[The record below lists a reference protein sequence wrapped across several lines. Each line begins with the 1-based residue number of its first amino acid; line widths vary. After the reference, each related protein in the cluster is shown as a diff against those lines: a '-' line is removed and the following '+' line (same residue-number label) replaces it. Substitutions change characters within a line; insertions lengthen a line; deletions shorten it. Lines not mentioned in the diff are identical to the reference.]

1 MKRIKY
7 SNGGQ
12 GKITKRVFKNVG
24 DLELSGSGTLNALG
38 LTASADATATYRKN
52 GTVFTASTFRDTN
65 RTTGD
70 AFSIEQQLPNSS
82 ITFNKN
88 KQGKNVTFRKNGL
101 SVFLDKPKGQSTAYG
116 LTYQRTF

>member
-70 AFSIEQQLPNSS
+70 SFSIEQQLPNSS

-88 KQGKNVTFRKNGL
+88 KQGKGVTFRKNGL